1 MKVATPKKKSDEGN
15 SSDLPESVRFDL
27 VNLQKQRFGEES
39 EGSEGKQRQ
48 TESWHFF
55 STF

>member
-27 VNLQKQRFGEES
+27 VNLQKQRFGEGS